1 MGPKIHR
8 HETSGALESGILCG
22 GSGIKVSYNTSNPGE
37 QRITSLTLS
46 DGSPVERG
54 TTYTVAAN
62 SFIATGGDGFTVF
75 KEGQNQ
81 ETVGS
86 DVDALEA
93 HVSTLPQPFG
103 VPTDFGQRI
112 TKQG

>member
-1 MGPKIHR
+1 MNLSEKEPSAI
-8 HETSGALESGILCG
+8 S
-22 GSGIKVSYNTSNPGE
+22 
-37 QRITSLTLS
+37 LS
-46 DGSPVERG
+46 DGMPAERG
-54 TTYTVAAN
+54 ATYTVAAN

-75 KEGQNQ
+75 KEENP
-81 ETVGS
+81 ETIGS

-103 VPTDFGQRI
+103 VPTNIGQRI

>member
-1 MGPKIHR
+1 MIP
-8 HETSGALESGILCG
+8 
-22 GSGIKVSYNTSNPGE
+22 
-37 QRITSLTLS
+37 
-46 DGSPVERG
+46 
-54 TTYTVAAN
+54 VAAN

-75 KEGQNQ
+75 KECQNP
-81 ETVGS
+81 ETIGS